1 MIMLPIK
8 QYAVV
13 AKAFHKKGIKSKQLQ
28 RQLHESNGVLLLN
41 GKTINVSQNK
51 LVAEL
56 EKLEEKPQWTRV
68 SIIGVRQSVL
78 EREYAR
84 LLAENKYI

>member
-1 MIMLPIK
+1 MLLL
-8 QYAVV
+8 
-13 AKAFHKKGIKSKQLQ
+13 QLY
-28 RQLHESNGVLLLN
+28 ESNGILLLN

-51 LVAEL
+51 LVSEL

-68 SIIGVRQSVL
+68 SIVGVRQSVL
-78 EREYAR
+78 EREYAI

>member
-1 MIMLPIK
+1 MLPIK
-8 QYAVV
+8 QYAIV
-13 AKAFHKKGIKSKQLQ
+13 AKAFHKKGITAKQLQ

-51 LVAEL
+51 LVSEL

-68 SIIGVRQSVL
+68 SIVGVRQSVL